1 MVAKGP
7 PKGRL
12 WGFRDISSSLGRHD
26 GGSLSAMGS
35 KRPQRRQGRTHWTS
49 RGRGAFEAQ
58 PWLKYEC
65 AGFMLAL
72 AAASPLQ
79 GAEGEGRLR
88 GVRRWRTIR
97 G

>member
-12 WGFRDISSSLGRHD
+12 WGFRDISSSMGRHD

-35 KRPQRRQGRTHWTS
+35 KKTQLRQERTHWTS
-49 RGRGAFEAQ
+49 RGRDAFEVQ
-58 PWLKYEC
+58 PWLKYER

-72 AAASPLQ
+72 AAAVCFR
-79 GAEGEGRLR
+79 GAERR
-88 GVRRWRTIR
+88 GAD
-97 G
+97 